1 MSAFNIYDL
10 SPETREIL
18 LQDCRDYLTELG
30 EDFVETDNK
39 IELVQLALSFGFA
52 IDNRKYKWS
61 PNKNLHAVPNLNLDK
76 TKAIRLNSIDEVVS
90 RISGIKGV

>member
-39 IELVQLALSFGFA
+39 IELVQLALSFGFV

-61 PNKNLHAVPNLNLDK
+61 PNKILHTVPNLNLDK